1 MATVYG
7 APSSYDLG
15 GIPSHID
22 GDPYTQNTYRSTGG
36 FDGAYWAVENNSL
49 KNVLNVSSEMRSLSI
64 LPISVQKI
72 INWM

>member
-15 GIPSHID
+15 GIPSHAE
-22 GDPYTQNTYRSTGG
+22 GDPYTQNTYRSTTG
-36 FDGAYWAVENNSL
+36 FDGAYWAVENNSF
-49 KNVLNVSSEMRSLSI
+49 KEHCRFFEMQSLNI
-64 LPISVQKI
+64 LPISVPRI

>member
-36 FDGAYWAVENNSL
+36 FDGAYWAVENNSF
-49 KNVLNVSSEMRSLSI
+49 
-64 LPISVQKI
+64 
-72 INWM
+72 

>member
-36 FDGAYWAVENNSL
+36 FDGAYWAVENNSF
-49 KNVLNVSSEMRSLSI
+49 KERTQRFFGNAFAKYSTDFGTRKS
-64 LPISVQKI
+64 
-72 INWM
+72 